1 MEKKKRKWFANTKYR
16 EKKLEANF
24 YNNGKDATDIVV
36 YKFTKLRTD
45 TQNKAIRTFALH
57 FWWS

>member
-1 MEKKKRKWFANTKYR
+1 M
-16 EKKLEANF
+16 EANF

-45 TQNKAIRTFALH
+45 TQNKAIRTFAFH
-57 FWWS
+57 FWRS